1 MSNETSK
8 SWSAKTPL
16 IVGALTIFALVGGF
30 GVWSVFT
37 KISGAVIAS
46 GQLEVDRN
54 RQVVQHLDG
63 GVVTQ
68 ILVDEGDRVEAGQ
81 LLIRLD
87 DTQLRSQLAIAEG
100 QLFELMARRGR
111 LEAERD
117 GRETLEFD
125 PLLVEAAATREE
137 PRELMEGQ
145 SRLAEARRE
154 SLEKEIEQLE
164 KRSSQIDS
172 QIEGID
178 AQRQAMSE
186 QLELIQDELADQ
198 QSLLDRG
205 LAQASR
211 VSALRRENSSLSGSM
226 GELGAQRA
234 QAEGRIT
241 EIEIEILKLDTTRR
255 EEAITR
261 LRDLQYRELEL
272 KEQRRALLEQLNR
285 LDVTAPV
292 GGVVY
297 GLQVYAERSV
307 LRPADPVLYIVPQD
321 RPLIIAARV
330 EPIHIDQL
338 HMDQPVTLRF
348 SAFDQRTTPELE
360 GLVVQISAAAFVDE
374 ATGRSYYRTEVELN
388 EGELAKLPQGSI
400 LIPGMP
406 VEAFIK
412 TRERTPMAYFMEP
425 FMTYFAKAFREA

>member
-137 PRELMEGQ
+137 PRELMDGQ

-360 GLVVQISAAAFVDE
+360 GHVVQISADAFVDE

>member
-1 MSNETSK
+1 MTDETDK
-8 SWSAKTPL
+8 TWSAKRPL
-16 IVGALTIFALVGGF
+16 TIGALTLLLLVGGF
-30 GVWSVFT
+30 GTWSVFT
-37 KISGAVIAS
+37 HLSGAVVAG

-63 GVVTQ
+63 GIVTQ
-68 ILVDEGDRVEAGQ
+68 ILVDEGDRVQAGD
-81 LLIRLD
+81 LLVRLD

-100 QLFELMARRGR
+100 QLYELMARRGR

-117 GRETLEFD
+117 GVEELVFD
-125 PLLVEAAATREE
+125 PLLVEAAARSEDANT
-137 PRELMEGQ
+137 LMVGQ
-145 SRLAEARRE
+145 IRLAEARRA
-154 SLEKEIEQLE
+154 SLEKEIEQLL
-164 KRSSQIDS
+164 KRRSQIFS

-178 AQRQAMSE
+178 AQRAAMAE
-186 QLELIQDELADQ
+186 QLELIQDELTDQ

-211 VSALRRENSSLSGSM
+211 VSALRRENASLSGTM
-226 GELGAQRA
+226 GELTAQRA

-241 EIEIEILKLDTTRR
+241 EIDIEILKLDTTRR

-272 KEQRRALLEQLNR
+272 KEQRRAILEQLNR
-285 LDVTAPV
+285 LDITAPV
-292 GGVVY
+292 SGVVY

-360 GLVVQISAAAFVDE
+360 GHVVQISADAFKDE
-374 ATGRSYYRTEVELN
+374 ATGRSFYRTEIELN
-388 EGELAKLPQGSI
+388 DNELAKLPEGSI

>member
-125 PLLVEAAATREE
+125 PLLIEAAATRE
-137 PRELMEGQ
+137 G
-145 SRLAEARRE
+145 
-154 SLEKEIEQLE
+154 
-164 KRSSQIDS
+164 
-172 QIEGID
+172 
-178 AQRQAMSE
+178 
-186 QLELIQDELADQ
+186 
-198 QSLLDRG
+198 
-205 LAQASR
+205 
-211 VSALRRENSSLSGSM
+211 
-226 GELGAQRA
+226 
-234 QAEGRIT
+234 
-241 EIEIEILKLDTTRR
+241 
-255 EEAITR
+255 
-261 LRDLQYRELEL
+261 
-272 KEQRRALLEQLNR
+272 
-285 LDVTAPV
+285 
-292 GGVVY
+292 
-297 GLQVYAERSV
+297 
-307 LRPADPVLYIVPQD
+307 
-321 RPLIIAARV
+321 
-330 EPIHIDQL
+330 
-338 HMDQPVTLRF
+338 
-348 SAFDQRTTPELE
+348 
-360 GLVVQISAAAFVDE
+360 
-374 ATGRSYYRTEVELN
+374 
-388 EGELAKLPQGSI
+388 
-400 LIPGMP
+400 
-406 VEAFIK
+406 
-412 TRERTPMAYFMEP
+412 
-425 FMTYFAKAFREA
+425 